1 MFQDFIIEN
10 VVFTLFVGGIVV
22 YFLRNMR
29 PYAFM
34 VLALAFAVE
43 AILQASHQNFLAL
56 LWLALAV
63 ASIIRYRFEKNN
75 EGKNDLA
82 RALGASPRSSKK

>member
-10 VVFTLFVGGIVV
+10 LVFTLFVGGIVL

-29 PYAFM
+29 PYAFIA
-34 VLALAFAVE
+34 LGLAFAAE
-43 AILQASHQNFLAL
+43 AILQASHQNFLAI

-63 ASIIRYRFEKNN
+63 TSIIRYRYEKNN
-75 EGKNDLA
+75 EGKNDVG
-82 RALGASPRSSKK
+82 RALGASPRTPKK